1 MTNIHIINE
10 LNNNSIF
17 NTTGKK
23 KQLPDSIIDT
33 KNDIGRIPGLY
44 KNEDTYRPY
53 TIYGNPGKFSP
64 FFGSSDNFDYFF
76 LVFFVDNL
84 GLASGLAV

>member
-1 MTNIHIINE
+1 MTNIHMINE

-17 NTTGKK
+17 LDNGKK

-44 KNEDTYRPY
+44 KSDDAYRPY
-53 TIYGNPGKFSP
+53 TIYRNPGESPPFS
-64 FFGSSDNFDYFF
+64 FS
-76 LVFFVDNL
+76 
-84 GLASGLAV
+84 

>member
-1 MTNIHIINE
+1 MINE

-17 NTTGKK
+17 PANGKK

-44 KNEDTYRPY
+44 KNDDTYRPY
-53 TIYGNPGKFSP
+53 TIYGNSGEFSP
-64 FFGSSDNFDYFF
+64 HFSFGSSDDDFGSLFF
-76 LVFFVDNL
+76 NTFFPL
-84 GLASGLAV
+84 